1 MKKFPVKRMS
11 VREYF
16 NTANFV
22 KPDVEQLSKH
32 IDEKMKSIL
41 LRVPSYGWNNEIDA
55 TLGD

>member
-16 NTANFV
+16 STADFV

-32 IDEKMKSIL
+32 IDEKMKSAL
-41 LRVPSYGWNNEIDA
+41 LKASSYGWHNEIDTA
-55 TLGD
+55 LGD